1 VEGVFGV
8 LKQKLGSWW
17 AVVREEMAK
26 KMALAAALLYN
37 LYLLVVKDHTVPS
50 LLLRRVVVHPA
61 RAGRKRYLDG
71 SFCLLVSAFFWLVLA
86 FFWRLCSRKIAY
98 NIR

>member
-1 VEGVFGV
+1 M
-8 LKQKLGSWW
+8 
-17 AVVREEMAK
+17 REEMAK

-37 LYLLVVKDHTVPS
+37 LYLLVVS
-50 LLLRRVVVHPA
+50 
-61 RAGRKRYLDG
+61 GYLDG

-86 FFWRLCSRKIAY
+86 FFWRLCSRKIAH